1 MKIDATHISSDTLQ
15 KSFSDY
21 LKNKKLRNTA
31 ERDAIFSIV
40 CHTKD
45 TFTLEMIG
53 QQLESVNFRVSR
65 ASVYNTMELL
75 LDAKIVIRHQ
85 FNGINVQYELKHIAE
100 QYSHVI
106 CTYCG
111 AVRKIKN
118 DKISSFCADYKIP
131 KFTTEYYTLSFYGL
145 CSKCKYRIA
154 QETIKAN
161 KKIKKQ
167 NI

>member
-1 MKIDATHISSDTLQ
+1 MDSTNISTDTLQ

-40 CHTKD
+40 CQTKD
-45 TFTLEMIG
+45 PFTLEMVG
-53 QQLESVNFRVSR
+53 QQLESINFRVSR
-65 ASVYNTMELL
+65 ASVYNTIELL
-75 LDAKIVIRHQ
+75 LDAKIVVRHQ
-85 FNGINVQYELKHIAE
+85 FAGSNVQYELKHIAV
-100 QYSHVI
+100 QYNHVI

-111 AVRKIKN
+111 ATSKIKN
-118 DKISSFCADYKIP
+118 DKLNSFCADFKIP
-131 KFTTEYYTLSFYGL
+131 KFTTEYYSLSFYGL

-161 KKIKKQ
+161 KKNKKQ

>member
-1 MKIDATHISSDTLQ
+1 MDSTYINTDTLL

-21 LKNKKLRNTA
+21 LKNKKLRSTA

-45 TFTLEMIG
+45 LFTLEMIG
-53 QQLESVNFRVSR
+53 QQLEETNFRVSR
-65 ASVYNTMELL
+65 ASVYNTIELL
-75 LDAKIVIRHQ
+75 LDAKIVVRHQ
-85 FNGINVQYELKHIAE
+85 FTGTNVQYELKHIAD
-100 QYSHVI
+100 QYNHLI

-118 DKISSFCADYKIP
+118 GKMNGFISDYKIP
-131 KFTTEYYTLSFYGL
+131 KFTTEYYSLFFYGI
-145 CSKCKYRIA
+145 CSKCKYRIT

-161 KKIKKQ
+161 KKTRKQ

>member
-1 MKIDATHISSDTLQ
+1 MDSTYISTDTLQ

-40 CHTKD
+40 CQTKD
-45 TFTLEMIG
+45 PFTLEMIG
-53 QQLESVNFRVSR
+53 QKLESVNFRVSR

-85 FNGINVQYELKHIAE
+85 FAGSNVQFELKHIAE
-100 QYSHVI
+100 QYNHAI
-106 CTYCG
+106 CTSCG
-111 AVRKIKN
+111 TVRKIKI
-118 DKISSFCADYKIP
+118 DKLNSICADYKIP
-131 KFTTEYYTLSFYGL
+131 KFTMEYYSLSFYGL
-145 CSKCKYRIA
+145 CSKCKYRIS
-154 QETIKAN
+154 QEMIKAN

>member
-1 MKIDATHISSDTLQ
+1 MDSSSNSANMLQ

-40 CHTKD
+40 CQTKD
-45 TFTLEMIG
+45 LFTLEMIG
-53 QQLESVNFRVSR
+53 QQLESNFRVSR
-65 ASVYNTMELL
+65 ASIYNTMELL
-75 LDAKIVIRHQ
+75 LGAKIVVRHQ
-85 FNGINVQYELKHIAE
+85 FSNTNVQYELKHIAD
-100 QYSHVI
+100 QYNHVI

-111 AVRKIKN
+111 SVRKIKN
-118 DKISSFCADYKIP
+118 DKMNSFFTDYKIP
-131 KFTTEYYTLSFYGL
+131 KFTTEYFSLFFYGI

-154 QETIKAN
+154 QEAIKDN
-161 KKIKKQ
+161 RKTKKQ

>member
-1 MKIDATHISSDTLQ
+1 MDSTYISTDTLL

-21 LKNKKLRNTA
+21 LKYKKLRNTA

-40 CHTKD
+40 CRTKD
-45 TFTLEMIG
+45 SFTLEMIG

-75 LDAKIVIRHQ
+75 LDAKIVVRHQ
-85 FNGINVQYELKHIAE
+85 FTGTNVQYELKHIADL
-100 QYSHVI
+100 YNHII

-111 AVRKIKN
+111 TVRRIKN
-118 DKISSFCADYKIP
+118 SKMNGFIAEYKIP
-131 KFTTEYYTLSFYGL
+131 KFTTEYYSLFFYGI
-145 CSKCKYRIA
+145 CSKCKYRIT
-154 QETIKAN
+154 QDTIKAN
-161 KKIKKQ
+161 KKTRKQ

>member
-1 MKIDATHISSDTLQ
+1 MDSTYISADTLL

-40 CHTKD
+40 CQTKD
-45 TFTLEMIG
+45 PFTLEMIG
-53 QQLESVNFRVSR
+53 QQLDSINFRVSR

-75 LDAKIVIRHQ
+75 LDAKIVVRHQ
-85 FNGINVQYELKHIAE
+85 FTGSNVQYELKHIAE
-100 QYSHVI
+100 QYNHII
-106 CTYCG
+106 CTCCS

-118 DKISSFCADYKIP
+118 DKLNSFCADYKIP

-145 CSKCKYRIA
+145 CSKCKYRIT
-154 QETIKAN
+154 QKTIKD
-161 KKIKKQ
+161 KKKTK
-167 NI
+167 

>member
-1 MKIDATHISSDTLQ
+1 MDSTYISTDTLL

-40 CHTKD
+40 CQTKD
-45 TFTLEMIG
+45 PFTLEMIG

-75 LDAKIVIRHQ
+75 LDAKIVVRHQ
-85 FNGINVQYELKHIAE
+85 FTGTNVQYELKHVAD
-100 QYSHVI
+100 QYNHII

-111 AVRKIKN
+111 TVRKIKN
-118 DKISSFCADYKIP
+118 SKMNGFIADYKIP
-131 KFTTEYYTLSFYGL
+131 KFTTEYYTLLFYGI
-145 CSKCKYRIA
+145 CSKCKYRIT
-154 QETIKAN
+154 QEAINTN
-161 KKIKKQ
+161 KKTRKQ
-167 NI
+167 NIKL